1 MKWRSVGV
9 VAVVVAAIGGT
20 WYYVS
25 ASSGAAKDIE
35 FRYAP
40 VMRGELVRSTSA
52 NGQLVALTTVDVK
65 SKAGGKVVR
74 LAVEEGTRVAKGDLI
89 ALIDPADT
97 SALYEQ
103 AAADLMSAEARAD
116 QARLNAQLEQRNH
129 VTAVQ
134 NAEESLRVARI
145 RLERAKLE
153 AQTQPTISSASV
165 KNARAALASQQEAMR
180 QLREVTIPQL
190 RRTAATDLDRARAEH
205 SAATADLARQEELL
219 KLGYVA
225 QANVDAART
234 RAESARAALAL
245 AEQRH
250 ATLEQDI
257 EAQIQLQQARLDQA
271 FAALEQAEANVSQVD
286 VAKRNLEEAQRN
298 VQLAEIA
305 LQRAK
310 DAQLGVNAR
319 QEDVRTARAATVRSR
334 VSKENAKVQL
344 ESTTVVAPRDG
355 VVTLK
360 YLEEGTI
367 IPPGTSTFA
376 QGTSLVQISDIT
388 TLFVECAVDEAD
400 IASVRKGQA
409 VRVTVEAY
417 PRAKIEGVV
426 DRVSPAAVTANN
438 VTTVKV
444 RVRINPGFREPLLPG
459 MNATCEFLTM
469 QKPDVLIVPSQ
480 AVRHEG
486 DKTFV
491 KVKGSAPGQ
500 IVTREVKLGE
510 MGNDGYEVISGLKEG
525 EEVVVAEIDLAQL
538 RDIQQRMLDAQQG
551 GGLAGGPGMRRP
563 TQGGAGR
570 SGSGGAGG
578 GGGRG
583 SGGGR

>member
-9 VAVVVAAIGGT
+9 IVVIAGAIGGA
-20 WYYVS
+20 WYYF
-25 ASSGAAKDIE
+25 ASGARSAKDIE
-35 FRYAP
+35 YRFAP
-40 VMRGELVRSTSA
+40 VTRGELVRSTSA

-65 SKAGGKVVR
+65 SKAGGKVVK
-74 LAVEEGTRVAKGDLI
+74 LAVEEGTRVKKGDLI

-116 QARLNAQLEQRNH
+116 QARLNAQLEQRNQA
-129 VTAVQ
+129 TAVQ

-165 KNARAALASQQEAMR
+165 KNARAALASQREAMR

-190 RRTAATDLDRARAEH
+190 RRSADAELDRSRAEH
-205 SAATADLARQEELL
+205 SAAVADLARQEELF

-225 QANVDAART
+225 QASVDAART
-234 RAESARAALAL
+234 RAESAKASLAL

-250 ATLEQDI
+250 ATLERDI

-271 FAALEQAEANVSQVD
+271 VAALEQAEANVSQVD
-286 VAKRNLEEAQRN
+286 VAKRNLDEAQRN

-310 DAQLGVNAR
+310 DARLSVSAR
-319 QEDVRTARAATVRSR
+319 EEDVRTARAATVRSR

-417 PRAKIEGVV
+417 PRARIEGVV
-426 DRVSPAAVTANN
+426 DRVSPSAITTNN
-438 VTTVKV
+438 VTAVKV
-444 RVRINPGFREPLLPG
+444 RVKINPGFREPLLPG
-459 MNATCEFLTM
+459 MNATCEFLTL

-480 AVRHEG
+480 AVKREG
-486 DKTFV
+486 GKTIV
-491 KVKGSAPGQ
+491 KVKGPTPGQ
-500 IVTREVKLGE
+500 VVSREVELGDS
-510 MGNDGYEVISGLKEG
+510 GNDGYEVISGLKEG

-551 GGLAGGPGMRRP
+551 GGLAGAPGPRRP
-563 TQGGAGR
+563 TQGGATR
-570 SGSGGAGG
+570 TNGGGG
-578 GGGRG
+578 GGGRAP
-583 SGGGR
+583 GGGR

>member
-9 VAVVVAAIGGT
+9 IVVIAGAIGGA
-20 WYYVS
+20 WYYF
-25 ASSGAAKDIE
+25 ASGARAAKDIE
-35 FRYAP
+35 YRFAP
-40 VMRGELVRSTSA
+40 VARGELVRSTSA

-65 SKAGGKVVR
+65 SKAGGKVVK
-74 LAVEEGTRVAKGDLI
+74 LAVEEGTRVKKGDLI

-116 QARLNAQLEQRNH
+116 QARLNAQLEQRNQA
-129 VTAVQ
+129 TAVQ

-153 AQTQPTISSASV
+153 AQTQPAISSASV
-165 KNARAALASQQEAMR
+165 KNARAALASQREAMR

-190 RRTAATDLDRARAEH
+190 RRSTDAELDRSRAEH
-205 SAATADLARQEELL
+205 SAAVADLARQEELF

-225 QANVDAART
+225 QATVDAART
-234 RAESARAALAL
+234 RAESAKASLAL
-245 AEQRH
+245 AEQRQ
-250 ATLEQDI
+250 ATLERDI

-271 FAALEQAEANVSQVD
+271 VAALEQAEANVSQVD
-286 VAKRNLEEAQRN
+286 VAKRNLDEAQRN

-310 DAQLGVNAR
+310 DARLSVSAR
-319 QEDVRTARAATVRSR
+319 EEDVRTARAATVRSR

-409 VRVTVEAY
+409 VRITVEAY
-417 PRAKIEGVV
+417 PRARVEGVV
-426 DRVSPAAVTANN
+426 DRVSPAAITTNN
-438 VTTVKV
+438 VTAVKV
-444 RVRINPGFREPLLPG
+444 RVKINPGFREPLLPG
-459 MNATCEFLTM
+459 MNATCEFLTL

-480 AVRHEG
+480 AVKREG
-486 DKTFV
+486 GKTFV
-491 KVKGSAPGQ
+491 KVKGSTPGQ
-500 IVTREVKLGE
+500 VVSREVELGDS
-510 MGNDGYEVISGLKEG
+510 GNDGYEVVSGLKEG

-551 GGLAGGPGMRRP
+551 GGLAGSPGPRRP
-563 TQGGAGR
+563 TQGGATRTNG
-570 SGSGGAGG
+570 GG
-578 GGGRG
+578 GGGRAP
-583 SGGGR
+583 SGGR